1 MHTRGE
7 MQTSVQLGGGE
18 PDGGCAVSREI
29 GSPHDVETSLVLS
42 SSSPPSL
49 RDECESFPD
58 SQLSTTALVSLPHT
72 HASSM
77 RSSRCLE
84 VNPTRGW
91 TLPSV
96 SPLSAPSSSPS
107 SPCSIASSSLC
118 SSALSSPASS
128 APSSSLSACFVSC
141 RSSQSPSFSPSFC
154 LSFPP
159 AVSLSFGQL
168 LSLLVLA
175 LILLF
180 PEMRGGPLCSEAV
193 LHHFARQAAPEVSR
207 SARPILS
214 PDLPSASPSSSHT
227 SPLTAPPPRFF
238 SSSFSSIL
246 APSPRYSRHSS
257 LSSSA
262 SAPFWVTSEAVRGI
276 KVACARPAPLA
287 FAFAPSVRVS
297 SRPYSPFLGHA
308 SRSPFSF
315 SSSPPSSSS
324 SSRFGVSYS
333 ASSACSLSPRPLR
346 NTSPSSSLRLSS
358 SSHSSSP
365 PSPSPPS
372 ASSPASGKEESEGIS
387 LLLSKPRGFCAG
399 VSRAVG
405 IVEEALRIW
414 GPPVYVK
421 HSIVHNEVVCEAMR
435 KKGAVFVEEISDI
448 PRGAVAVFSAHGVSP
463 AVRAEA
469 EARQLQV
476 VDATCPLVT
485 KVHVY
490 VKQKAEQGYHIIL
503 IGHKNHVEVIGTQ
516 GEAPGAVTVVESV
529 EDVEQLSFSDSQ
541 KLFYATQTTL
551 SLDDC
556 GAIRQALIEKYPKI
570 ETIPSGSICY
580 ATTNRQ
586 TALQRLAPETDL
598 TIVVGSEASSNAKR
612 LVETAQR
619 RGTTAYLVNDPN
631 AIDPRWLENVKRI
644 SLTSS
649 ASTPEETTGA
659 VVRRLEEL
667 GVAVVSE
674 HEGILE
680 RVPKWKFPKNLLE
693 AGKKKLD
700 DTSRQTALGVETLVA
715 RDS

>member
-7 MQTSVQLGGGE
+7 MQVSVQLGGGE
-18 PDGGCAVSREI
+18 PDGSCAVSQEI
-29 GSPHDVETSLVLS
+29 VSPHDVETSLVHP
-42 SSSPPSL
+42 SSSPPSIQ
-49 RDECESFPD
+49 DERESFPD
-58 SQLSTTALVSLPHT
+58 SQLLITARVSLPHA

-77 RSSRCLE
+77 RSSRCLG
-84 VNPTRGW
+84 VHPTCGW

-96 SPLSAPSSSPS
+96 SPFSALSSAPS
-107 SPCSIASSSLC
+107 SPCSSPSSC
-118 SSALSSPASS
+118 PASS
-128 APSSSLSACFVSC
+128 APSSSFSPCCLSS
-141 RSSQSPSFSPSFC
+141 RSSRSPSFFPSFC
-154 LSFPP
+154 LPFFPP

-175 LILLF
+175 LMLLLS
-180 PEMRGGPLCSEAV
+180 ETRGGPLCSEAV
-193 LHHFARQAAPEVSR
+193 LHHFAQPAAPEVSR

-214 PDLPSASPSSSHT
+214 PNLPSASPSPGLT
-227 SPLTAPPPRFF
+227 SPPAALPPRFF
-238 SSSFSSIL
+238 SSSVSSL
-246 APSPRYSRHSS
+246 RSSPSPHSSSRQSS
-257 LSSSA
+257 LSSST
-262 SAPFWVTSEAVRGI
+262 SAPVGVTSEADRGI
-276 KVACARPAPLA
+276 RVACARPTPLA

-297 SRPYSPFLGHA
+297 PRPSSPFLGHA

-315 SSSPPSSSS
+315 SSSRFSASS
-324 SSRFGVSYS
+324 S
-333 ASSACSLSPRPLR
+333 ASSACSVSPQSLR
-346 NTSPSSSLRLSS
+346 STSPSSSLRLSP
-358 SSHSSSP
+358 SSHSPASPSS
-365 PSPSPPS
+365 SPPS
-372 ASSPASGKEESEGIS
+372 ASSSVSGKEESEGIS

-556 GAIRQALIEKYPKI
+556 GAIRQALVEKYPKI

-619 RGTTAYLVNDPN
+619 RGTAAYLVNDPN
-631 AIDPRWLENVKRI
+631 AIDPRWLDNVKRI

-649 ASTPEETTGA
+649 ASTPEDTTSA
-659 VVRRLEEL
+659 VVRRLLEL

-680 RVPKWKFPKNLLE
+680 RVPQWKFPKNLLE
-693 AGKKKLD
+693 AGKKKLEEE
-700 DTSRQTALGVETLVA
+700 SRQTALEEETLVA
-715 RDS
+715 RDA